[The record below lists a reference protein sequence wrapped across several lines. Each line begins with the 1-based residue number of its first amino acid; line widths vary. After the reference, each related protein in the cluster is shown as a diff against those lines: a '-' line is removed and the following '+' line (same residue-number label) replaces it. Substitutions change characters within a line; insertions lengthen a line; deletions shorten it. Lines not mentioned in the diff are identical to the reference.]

1 MSDQQKSAT
10 EGAGP
15 VIPDGVLS
23 AVKAFIKD
31 HGGSAK
37 AVLQPLGRIGVR
49 ITLVGADGI
58 MGDQVV
64 PSLASANAVVDA
76 VPNLDAAEWDR
87 ELTSTATPSPEH
99 ARRMAGWVANS

>member
-15 VIPDGVLS
+15 VIPSGVLP
-23 AVKAFIKD
+23 AVREFIKD

-37 AVLQPLGRIGVR
+37 AVLQNLGRIGVR
-49 ITLVGADGI
+49 ITLVGADGV

-64 PSLASANAVVDA
+64 PNMEAAKAVVDA
-76 VPNLDAAEWDR
+76 VPDLEAAEWDR
-87 ELTSTATPSPEH
+87 ELTSTATPAPEH
-99 ARRMAGWVANS
+99 ARRMAGWLANS

>member
-1 MSDQQKSAT
+1 MSDQENSAT
-10 EGAGP
+10 GTAGP
-15 VIPDGVLS
+15 VIPSGVLP
-23 AVKAFIKD
+23 AIKAFMKD

-64 PSLASANAVVDA
+64 PSLHIARAVVDA
-76 VPNLDAAEWDR
+76 VPQLELADWDR
-87 ELTSTATPSPEH
+87 ELTSTATPAPEH
-99 ARRMAGWVANS
+99 ARRMAAWVANS